1 MYDVFVSIYQ
11 RIEGEEPSEV
21 PWQSARSRA
30 QWYSRVQIY
39 FCNTWRKELLLEA
52 CDLSGVNEVGTDS
65 GQVRQQ
71 VRAGNDDEEVCSMT
85 KIRCRICELLG
96 EDQGLNHGLSHP
108 CHLTNLNHLRP
119 GLNYSP
125 GLPNMNYLN
134 HGLLNGLYL
143 PQLKDMMLAA
153 YLLRG
158 KDQRQDICR
167 AQRETRDFY
176 SVRTV
181 LIYSVRRILSTNEKY
196 GGCIII
202 CGICSKEDTW

>member
-1 MYDVFVSIYQ
+1 MAPTRDKFDECALDDDGDDDDVGI
-11 RIEGEEPSEV
+11 G
-21 PWQSARSRA
+21 
-30 QWYSRVQIY
+30 
-39 FCNTWRKELLLEA
+39 
-52 CDLSGVNEVGTDS
+52 
-65 GQVRQQ
+65 
-71 VRAGNDDEEVCSMT
+71 SMT

-125 GLPNMNYLN
+125 LPNMNYLN

-158 KDQRQDICR
+158 KDQRRYTEIYVYVYMSC
-167 AQRETRDFY
+167 ATRDTRFLGY
-176 SVRTV
+176 
-181 LIYSVRRILSTNEKY
+181 EQF
-196 GGCIII
+196 
-202 CGICSKEDTW
+202 

>member
-1 MYDVFVSIYQ
+1 MSSFRFI
-11 RIEGEEPSEV
+11 RG
-21 PWQSARSRA
+21 SRGK
-30 QWYSRVQIY
+30 SRVKCRGRVRAVAHSDIVVY
-39 FCNTWRKELLLEA
+39 KYIFVIPGEKNFCSKLAICRAWTIDRS
-52 CDLSGVNEVGTDS
+52 DTDS

-71 VRAGNDDEEVCSMT
+71 VHAGNDDEEVCSMT

-125 GLPNMNYLN
+125 LPNMNYLN

-158 KDQRQDICR
+158 NDQRQDICR

-176 SVRTV
+176 SVWIV
-181 LIYSVRRILSTNEKY
+181 LFYSVREFYLLTRNMAV
-196 GGCIII
+196 CIII
-202 CGICSKEDTW
+202 CGICSKEDTR

>member
-1 MYDVFVSIYQ
+1 M
-11 RIEGEEPSEV
+11 
-21 PWQSARSRA
+21 PWQSTRSRA

-39 FCNTWRKELLLEA
+39 FCNTWRKELESY
-52 CDLSGVNEVGTDS
+52 DLSGVKRSIEVAPIRDKFDKCVVDGDKEI
-65 GQVRQQ
+65 G
-71 VRAGNDDEEVCSMT
+71 SMT

-96 EDQGLNHGLSHP
+96 ENQGLNHGLSHP

-125 GLPNMNYLN
+125 LPNMNYLN

-158 KDQRQDICR
+158 KNQRQHICR
-167 AQRETRDFY
+167 QTIFRLW
-176 SVRTV
+176 VV
-181 LIYSVRRILSTNEKY
+181 LTYFSMNLSTNNKY
-196 GGCIII
+196 NNCL
-202 CGICSKEDTW
+202 CYNLQKICSKNATMRHWSFNLIRNLVN

>member
-1 MYDVFVSIYQ
+1 MSSFRFI
-11 RIEGEEPSEV
+11 RG
-21 PWQSARSRA
+21 SRGK
-30 QWYSRVQIY
+30 SRVK
-39 FCNTWRKELLLEA
+39 CR
-52 CDLSGVNEVGTDS
+52 G
-65 GQVRQQ
+65 R
-71 VRAGNDDEEVCSMT
+71 VRAVAHSDIVAYKYIFVIPGEKNFRSNFTICRAWTIDRSGTSIWDKFDKCALDDNEGIDSMT

-119 GLNYSP
+119 GLNYSS
-125 GLPNMNYLN
+125 LPNMNYLN

-167 AQRETRDFY
+167 ARKETRD
-176 SVRTV
+176 S
-181 LIYSVRRILSTNEKY
+181 
-196 GGCIII
+196 
-202 CGICSKEDTW
+202 